1 MLSSVRRR
9 TRGKHYGRINI
20 QQINHMQ
27 VSVFDTY
34 VKKRDGNIMHFDI
47 IVPTN
52 TQVTSVYT
60 YGAQYLKK
68 KGQEGQEINSKQ
80 CQFCHVEHLQS
91 YMEDDIKRHGYFILE
106 MQGC

>member
-1 MLSSVRRR
+1 
-9 TRGKHYGRINI
+9 
-20 QQINHMQ
+20 MQ

-34 VKKRDGNIMHFDI
+34 VTKRDGNIMHFDI

-52 TQVTSVYT
+52 TAEKLVYAF
-60 YGAQYLKK
+60 GAQYLKK

-91 YMEDDIKRHGYFILE
+91 YMEDDIRQQGYYILE